1 VTLPYNATGTQEL
14 QGERNGGVMLSS
26 AARRPW
32 EIAAAAAESAKER
45 SVTRGNRRKA
55 RIGVDGLSKERNS
68 RAKMLTK
75 RVGELAGG
83 TRANKAREVS
93 SRQ

>member
-1 VTLPYNATGTQEL
+1 LFASVTFPYNATGTQEL

-45 SVTRGNRRKA
+45 STTRDIGRKA
-55 RIGVDGLSKERNS
+55 RIGGRTVQRTKLA
-68 RAKMLTK
+68 RAK
-75 RVGELAGG
+75 R
-83 TRANKAREVS
+83 
-93 SRQ
+93 